1 MQKCWI
7 KELKNTAPNMGNQLP
22 YRTTDILPESMMD
35 IHSLLNEGELAAS
48 SVALD
53 TGESQVRKL
62 AGVIHIYL
70 GYILLVIK
78 VH

>member
-1 MQKCWI
+1 MTKD
-7 KELKNTAPNMGNQLP
+7 TAPNMGDQLP
-22 YRTTDILPESMMD
+22 YRAIDILLESVMG

-70 GYILLVIK
+70 GYILLVVK